1 MDKVT
6 ILMAT
11 YNGSKYLEEQLNSI
25 IKQDYTNWKLIVSD
39 DHSTDET
46 IEILQKYE
54 QQYPDKIE
62 LLLNKNCKR

>member
-46 IEILQKYE
+46 IEILQKYC
-54 QQYPDKIE
+54 
-62 LLLNKNCKR
+62 LLYTSLRSTAKPQ